1 MLVRVAVTADITQE
15 LQFYDNLLSLLT
27 PWDWPHMVI
36 WSCVSTEHYCDA
48 LLGSWTRSPGR
59 CNVMSKKSH
68 QTSPQVNEQIM
79 KANDLCQPINALKEE

>member
-1 MLVRVAVTADITQE
+1 MLVRVVVTADITQE

-48 LLGSWTRSPGR
+48 LLGSWVPGPDR
-59 CNVMSKKSH
+59 QDDAMSCRRRVTKPLPKLMSR
-68 QTSPQVNEQIM
+68 
-79 KANDLCQPINALKEE
+79 